1 VTRGSHDPA
10 APAGASGARTE
21 ASGSRTEASGSRT
34 EVEGHPA
41 VGFDD
46 VVHQRTRLGILAV
59 LAEAG
64 EADFPYL
71 RTVLGLTDGN
81 LGRHLEILSDA
92 GLIMISKG
100 YHRRRPRTWATISS
114 DGRRALDAELANMRA
129 LMKRL
134 DPQTSP
140 PQPHVT
146 RQSGDSVA

>member
-1 VTRGSHDPA
+1 VTRGPHDPG
-10 APAGASGARTE
+10 APAGSRSTRPEDSGTRPE
-21 ASGSRTEASGSRT
+21 DSGTRPEP
-34 EVEGHPA
+34 EGHPA

-134 DPQTSP
+134 DPPTSP
-140 PQPHVT
+140 PQRHATSQP
-146 RQSGDSVA
+146 GDS